1 MAGADLYGVMG
12 SLRSVREFS
21 DRPVSDEA
29 LRQILEMTIRA
40 PNGGNSQSWRFLVLR
55 DPKVRREV
63 GRLYLEALLQQV
75 DAATPDEVLARPG
88 ITRTLRD
95 AVHLARRL
103 GEAPPVQ
110 VLACIEKSGVSDPG
124 ASIFPAVQNLML
136 AAWGLGLGTVLTTV
150 WQHRDGE
157 MRALLGVPD
166 DIEMAALIPL
176 GHPAKA
182 YGPPKRRAI
191 DDVVSYD
198 RWSG

>member
-21 DRPVSDEA
+21 DRPVSDDA
-29 LRQILEMTIRA
+29 LRRILEMTIRA

-75 DAATPDEVLARPG
+75 EAATPDEVLARPG

-95 AVHLARRL
+95 AVHLARHL

-110 VLACIEKSGVSDPG
+110 VLACIKKSGVSDPG
-124 ASIFPAVQNLML
+124 SSIFPAVQNLML

-150 WQHRDGE
+150 WRHRDEE